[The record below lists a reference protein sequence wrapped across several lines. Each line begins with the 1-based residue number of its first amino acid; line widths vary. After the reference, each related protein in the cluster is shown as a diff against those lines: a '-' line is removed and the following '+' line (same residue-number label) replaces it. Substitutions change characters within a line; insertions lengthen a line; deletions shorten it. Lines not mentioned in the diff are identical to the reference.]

1 METIQLAHG
10 GGGYLTHELIRAEIL
25 SRFGNGPLAHLPDGA
40 TLPNPGGTLIF
51 TTDSFVV
58 QPLFF
63 PGGDIGELAVYG
75 TANDIAVCG
84 GRPLWLSLAMILEEG
99 LPLAT
104 LRRVLDSIQRATT
117 RCDITIVTGDT
128 KVVPKGQC
136 DGLYLNTAGIGVR
149 RPGFQPGVN
158 TLRTGDVILV
168 SGTLGDHGAAVLAA
182 RGQVPLLNGPRSDTG
197 PVQNLVESIGTH
209 APHIRFMRDPTRGGL
224 AAVLNE
230 IVEGL
235 PLGIRMEEAALP
247 LTPEVRAVAELM
259 GLDPLHL
266 PSEGRIVAV
275 CAPEAADAIL
285 ASWRTLPEGRD
296 ACRIGQ
302 VTGDAGRVILMTLA
316 GGKRLVDQPR
326 GELLPRIC

>member
-10 GGGYLTHELIRAEIL
+10 GGGYLTHELIRTEIL
-25 SRFGNGPLAHLPDGA
+25 SRFGDGPLATLPDGA
-40 TLPNPGGTLIF
+40 TLANPGGPLIF

-104 LRRVLDSIQRATT
+104 LRRILDSVQRAAAH
-117 RCDITIVTGDT
+117 CNIGIVTGDT
-128 KVVPKGQC
+128 KVVPRGQC

-149 RPGFQPGVN
+149 RPGFQTGAD
-158 TLRTGDVILV
+158 TLRAGDILLV

-182 RGQVPLLNGPRSDTG
+182 RGQIPLLNGPRSDTG
-197 PVQNLVESIGTH
+197 PVQHLVESIGAN
-209 APHIRFMRDPTRGGL
+209 APSIRFMRDPTRGGL

-230 IVEGL
+230 MVEGL
-235 PLGIRMEEAALP
+235 ALGIRLNEDALP

-266 PSEGRIVAV
+266 PSEGRVVAV
-275 CAPEAADAIL
+275 CAPESADVIL
-285 ASWRTLPEGRD
+285 AAWRTLPEGRG
-296 ACRIGQ
+296 ACRFGQ
-302 VTGDAGRVILMTLA
+302 VTNDAGRVILMTLA

>member
-10 GGGYLTHELIRAEIL
+10 GGGYLTHELIRSEIL
-25 SRFGNGPLAHLPDGA
+25 SRFGAGPLASLPDGA
-40 TLPNPGGTLIF
+40 TLANPGGTLIF

-99 LPLAT
+99 LPLAN
-104 LRRVLDSIQRATT
+104 LRRVLDSVQRAAT
-117 RCDITIVTGDT
+117 RCDISIVTGDT

-136 DGLYLNTAGIGVR
+136 DGLYLNTAGIGIL
-149 RPGFQPGVN
+149 RPGFQIGAN
-158 TLRTGDVILV
+158 TLRCGDVILV

-182 RGQVPLLNGPRSDTG
+182 RGQVPILNGPCSDTG
-197 PVQNLVESIGTH
+197 PVQYLVQSIGKN
-209 APHIRFMRDPTRGGL
+209 APAIRFMRDPTRGGL

-230 IVEGL
+230 MTEGL
-235 PLGIRMEEAALP
+235 NVGIRIEEGALP
-247 LTPEVRAVAELM
+247 LTPEVQAVAELM

-266 PSEGRIVAV
+266 PSEGRIVTV

-285 ASWRTLPEGRD
+285 DAWQTLPEGRGS
-296 ACRIGQ
+296 CRIGQ
-302 VTGDAGRVILMTLA
+302 VTGEAGRVILMTLA